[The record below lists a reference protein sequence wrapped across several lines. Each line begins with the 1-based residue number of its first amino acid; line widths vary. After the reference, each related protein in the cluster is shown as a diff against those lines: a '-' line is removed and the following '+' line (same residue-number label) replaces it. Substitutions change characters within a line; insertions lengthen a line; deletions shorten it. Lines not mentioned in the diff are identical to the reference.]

1 MSCRDAVYSNDYY
14 NFIIRNSAYLTGYE
28 PGECHIDL
36 DSLYT
41 IEFAQREGLPPLSLG
56 NYTYASIP
64 KCYALLG
71 EEALEAT
78 GIPDVRDL
86 PSLALEGNRILIGF
100 VDTGINYQLPA
111 FLDEAG
117 ESRIVALWDQTGDA
131 DGTDTGSGNLPGSPE
146 SRNLQGNAELGNL
159 PISPGPANPRENTAL
174 GVLPPYGTVY
184 TREEINRA
192 LAQENPLEVVPSAD
206 ENGHG
211 SYVASVAAG
220 SIVENGRFSGGA
232 PKADIAV
239 VKLKEAKQY
248 LREFYFI
255 REDTPVFQEDDIMAG
270 VAWLD
275 ALAAERNQPLVI
287 CIALGT
293 ASGSHSGNSALA
305 AYLDNL
311 AVRFRRCVVTAT
323 GNEAANRHHFY
334 GRFPVEV
341 SSSRPGTTQTGPE
354 DYVEVE
360 LMVGEGVAGFTMEQW
375 ALAPLLY
382 EVSLIS
388 PTGETVPRIPSQQA
402 KSRELQFLFENT
414 RIELDYATPEGAT
427 GNQLIFFRFVA
438 PAPGIWRIRVYL
450 LQGTSG
456 MFQMYLPMEEM
467 LTGEVY
473 FLSSNPDTTILG
485 PGNALRVIT
494 VGGYNDANGS
504 IYLASGRGY
513 TLEGNVKPDFVAP
526 AVEVT
531 GVNTSGDGRAAAARP
546 TATQYAPRT
555 GTSAAAAFA
564 AAAAALYMEWDILG
578 RGNVTAS
585 TVQVKN
591 FLLRG
596 TRQSENELY
605 PNRQWGNGILDIYQ
619 AFRNLRL

>member
-14 NFIIRNSAYLTGYE
+14 NFIIRNSAYLAGYE

-41 IEFAQREGLPPLSLG
+41 IEFAKREGLPPLSLG

-64 KCYALLG
+64 KCYTLLG

-86 PSLALEGNRILIGF
+86 PSLALQGNGILMGF

-117 ESRIVALWDQTGDA
+117 ESRIVALWDQMGEP
-131 DGTDTGSGNLPGSPE
+131 GQENL
-146 SRNLQGNAELGNL
+146 
-159 PISPGPANPRENTAL
+159 IPRENAAL

-184 TREEINRA
+184 IREEINRA

-211 SYVASVAAG
+211 SFVASVAAG

-232 PKADIAV
+232 PRADIAV
-239 VKLKEAKQY
+239 VKVKEAKQY
-248 LREFYFI
+248 LKDFYFI
-255 REDTPVFQEDDIMAG
+255 REETPAFQEDDIMAG

-275 ALAAERNQPLVI
+275 AIATERDQPLVI

-323 GNEAANRHHFY
+323 GNEAASRHHFY

-341 SSSRPGTTQTGPE
+341 SSARPGTTETGPE

-360 LMVGEGVAGFTMEQW
+360 LMVGEGV
-375 ALAPLLY
+375 
-382 EVSLIS
+382 
-388 PTGETVPRIPSQQA
+388 TG
-402 KSRELQFLFENT
+402 
-414 RIELDYATPEGAT
+414 
-427 GNQLIFFRFVA
+427 
-438 PAPGIWRIRVYL
+438 
-450 LQGTSG
+450 
-456 MFQMYLPMEEM
+456 LPW
-467 LTGEVY
+467 
-473 FLSSNPDTTILG
+473 N
-485 PGNALRVIT
+485 
-494 VGGYNDANGS
+494 
-504 IYLASGRGY
+504 SGRWRRCSMRF
-513 TLEGNVKPDFVAP
+513 P
-526 AVEVT
+526 
-531 GVNTSGDGRAAAARP
+531 
-546 TATQYAPRT
+546 
-555 GTSAAAAFA
+555 
-564 AAAAALYMEWDILG
+564 
-578 RGNVTAS
+578 
-585 TVQVKN
+585 
-591 FLLRG
+591 
-596 TRQSENELY
+596 
-605 PNRQWGNGILDIYQ
+605 
-619 AFRNLRL
+619 

>member
-14 NFIIRNSAYLTGYE
+14 NFIIRNSAYLAGYE

-41 IEFAQREGLPPLSLG
+41 IEFAKREGLPPLSHG

-64 KCYALLG
+64 KCYGPLG

-86 PSLALEGNRILIGF
+86 PSLALQGDGILMGF
-100 VDTGINYQLPA
+100 LDTGINYQLPA

-117 ESRIVALWDQTGDA
+117 ESRIAALWDQTLGNPERADA
-131 DGTDTGSGNLPGSPE
+131 RSGNLPDSPE
-146 SRNLQGNAELGNL
+146 PENL
-159 PISPGPANPRENTAL
+159 IPRENAAL

-211 SYVASVAAG
+211 SFVASVAAG

-232 PKADIAV
+232 PRADIAV

-248 LREFYFI
+248 LKDFYFI

-270 VAWLD
+270 AAWLD
-275 ALAAERNQPLVI
+275 ALATQRNQPLVI

-311 AVRFRRCVVTAT
+311 AVRFRRCVVTAA

-341 SSSRPGTTQTGPE
+341 SSARPGTTETGPE

-388 PTGETVPRIPSQQA
+388 PTGEAVPPASPS
-402 KSRELQFLFENT
+402 
-414 RIELDYATPEGAT
+414 
-427 GNQLIFFRFVA
+427 
-438 PAPGIWRIRVYL
+438 
-450 LQGTSG
+450 
-456 MFQMYLPMEEM
+456 
-467 LTGEVY
+467 
-473 FLSSNPDTTILG
+473 
-485 PGNALRVIT
+485 
-494 VGGYNDANGS
+494 
-504 IYLASGRGY
+504 
-513 TLEGNVKPDFVAP
+513 
-526 AVEVT
+526 
-531 GVNTSGDGRAAAARP
+531 
-546 TATQYAPRT
+546 
-555 GTSAAAAFA
+555 
-564 AAAAALYMEWDILG
+564 
-578 RGNVTAS
+578 
-585 TVQVKN
+585 
-591 FLLRG
+591 
-596 TRQSENELY
+596 
-605 PNRQWGNGILDIYQ
+605 
-619 AFRNLRL
+619 